1 MRIVRSIACILCLA
15 AAIAFYLPAA
25 AQRPG
30 SRWWL
35 DRMVLGVYGPVPA
48 NHTNFIAARESGFKI
63 IVPGSADCLPIARE
77 DLLLVIVKDARFSA
91 TDGKVLNDPEQRKKL
106 DTLMNRLGQSGAFYG
121 YYLAEN
127 VRATDFA
134 ALGKMVAYLRKND
147 PDHFSFISLLPITA
161 SPNEWG
167 APTYEEYL
175 DRFVTTVD
183 PDFLCFHIVPF
194 VRDGDAAIYLKNL
207 AIVRQKAL
215 ESKMPFAVIV
225 RVGTAGARKRSV
237 TAKQLR
243 WLAGAALAYGA
254 RGVTFEPYWG
264 TPATGGIL
272 VKGDR
277 TELHEAAKELN
288 QAMISMTG
296 NILYVISQ
304 GAYHVGPAFPEGE
317 RLPPDCV
324 VQDVSGGSFIVGVF
338 QGEKG
343 RRVALVCNADWERST
358 LAQVRLREPVGQVME
373 MKLDK
378 GLWRGLQVI
387 RRPGEPGIA
396 MVPLTFKPG
405 EVRLL
410 DLR

>member
-1 MRIVRSIACILCLA
+1 MRIVRGFARVLCLA
-15 AAIAFYLPAA
+15 SAVALCLPIA

-35 DRMVLGVYGPVPA
+35 DRMLIGIYGPLPA

-63 IVPGSADCLPIARE
+63 IIHGSADCLPIAQE
-77 DLLLVIVKDARFSA
+77 DRLLAIVKDPRFSA

-106 DTLMNRLGQSGAFYG
+106 DALMNRLGHSAAFYG

-127 VRATDFA
+127 ARASDFP
-134 ALGKMVAYLRKND
+134 ALGKTVAYLRKKD
-147 PDHFSFISLLPITA
+147 PDHFSFISLLPISA
-161 SPNEWG
+161 SPTEWG
-167 APTYEEYL
+167 AATYEEYL
-175 DRFVTTVD
+175 DRFVKTVD
-183 PDFLCFHIVPF
+183 PDFLCFHFVPF
-194 VRDGDAAIYLKNL
+194 VREGDAALYLKNL
-207 AIVRQKAL
+207 AIVRRKAV

-225 RVGTAGARKRSV
+225 RVGAAGARKWPV
-237 TAKQLR
+237 APKQLR
-243 WLAGAALAYGA
+243 WLAGTALAYGA

-272 VKGDR
+272 VNGER
-277 TELHEAAKELN
+277 TELHEVAGELN
-288 QAMISMTG
+288 TAMISMTG
-296 NILYVISQ
+296 NMVWASSQ

-324 VQDVSGGSFIVGVF
+324 VQDVSGGSFIVGIF

-343 RRVALVCNADWERST
+343 RRLVLVCNADWERST
-358 LAQVRLREPVGQVME
+358 LAQVKLREPVGQVME

-378 GLWRGLQVI
+378 ALWRGLQVI
-387 RRPGEPGIA
+387 RRPGGPQVA
-396 MVPLTFKPG
+396 VVPLTFKPG
-405 EVRLL
+405 ELRLL